1 MDSKEITKRIIGSQK
16 AVFETGFNS
25 MVMLQEQTFNA
36 VDNFLRQSPWI
47 PAQTRSIV
55 NDWTGIYKKGT
66 TDFKETADQNYSKW
80 EEGLTS
86 GFEAFKSKL
95 KN

>member
-1 MDSKEITKRIIGSQK
+1 MDGKEITKKIIDSQK
-16 AVFETGFNS
+16 AVFKTGFNS
-25 MVMLQEQTFNA
+25 LVMLQEQTFNA
-36 VDNFLRQSPWI
+36 VDNFLKQSLWI

-55 NDWTGIYKKGT
+55 NDWTGIAKIGI

-80 EEGLTS
+80 EEILTS
-86 GFEAFKSKL
+86 GFEAFKSTL